1 MYISLYVLFYCL
13 GARLPVICI
22 RLQFALYLASN
33 ASPQCRLKE
42 SRLDFY
48 LFIFG
53 SVVTSVAPLPAP
65 PSTQHTCR
73 LKAWWWGEQG
83 EQSEAGR

>member
-1 MYISLYVLFYCL
+1 MGFFLKKNVSPHKIIILWLVYISLYVVFYCL

-42 SRLDFY
+42 SRLEF
-48 LFIFG
+48 FFFG
-53 SVVTSVAPLPAP
+53 RV
-65 PSTQHTCR
+65 
-73 LKAWWWGEQG
+73 
-83 EQSEAGR
+83 

>member
-1 MYISLYVLFYCL
+1 MGFFFKKNVSPHKIIILWLVYISLYVVFYCL

-42 SRLDFY
+42 SRLEF
-48 LFIFG
+48 FFFG
-53 SVVTSVAPLPAP
+53 RV
-65 PSTQHTCR
+65 
-73 LKAWWWGEQG
+73 
-83 EQSEAGR
+83 